1 MIKWLKT
8 VGTTVNYSPKP
19 TPSLTKRA
27 KHLFETLISILTIF
41 NYLIK
46 REERGGFFK
55 NKKIITLILDK

>member
-41 NYLIK
+41 SYLIK
-46 REERGGFFK
+46 REERGGFLK
-55 NKKIITLILDK
+55 TKR